1 MRTSLE
7 THFYQLMLFKSN
19 TCKDVPGLLMT
30 ISKVENLALG
40 EVGKNLL
47 YFDKKGRN
55 IYLSFTPR
63 PEYELD
69 RTQRKDEIK
78 KDIEAM
84 LIHNGTILSDE
95 IERIFE
101 NDGAYDQ
108 WEKFYLSSRNPT
120 IIIEKEEKAEKQI
133 EVFKKILSIF
143 SKGST
148 NYIYNKEINLEKLL
162 RQFSV

>member
-1 MRTSLE
+1 MP
-7 THFYQLMLFKSN
+7 K
-19 TCKDVPGLLMT
+19 
-30 ISKVENLALG
+30 
-40 EVGKNLL
+40 
-47 YFDKKGRN
+47 
-55 IYLSFTPR
+55 

-148 NYIYNKEINLEKLL
+148 NHIYNKEINLEKLL